1 MIGAEGRERPQPTEV
16 FDRCSRIVDARCLT
30 GNAHEKSD
38 TADRVAAMSDLYSPP
53 IGNFRKLGSIVA
65 PVDEAASEDGHA
77 FDWAAIRSLLADR
90 VVQSWISGWR

>member
-1 MIGAEGRERPQPTEV
+1 
-16 FDRCSRIVDARCLT
+16 
-30 GNAHEKSD
+30 
-38 TADRVAAMSDLYSPP
+38 MSDLYSPP